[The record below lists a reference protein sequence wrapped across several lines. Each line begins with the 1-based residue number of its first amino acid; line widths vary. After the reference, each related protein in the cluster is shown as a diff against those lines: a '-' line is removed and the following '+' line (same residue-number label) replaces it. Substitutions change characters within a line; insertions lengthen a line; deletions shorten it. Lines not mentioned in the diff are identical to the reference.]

1 MGLKAEK
8 MSEESLFELA
18 LETPTSERAALLER
32 ECEGRPELRR
42 RIERLLS
49 AHEKSDAMLDEKA
62 AFADPGGSAAPGGGG
77 TDAFTPPDK
86 DVSPAST
93 IAVSATAAEGAVVA
107 GRYTLVH
114 RIGEGGMGEVW
125 VAKQEHP
132 VKRKVA
138 LKLIKAGR
146 DTKAVLARFEQE
158 RQALAVMDHPNIA
171 RIFDGGLTE
180 TGSPYFVMEL
190 VAGVPLTR
198 YCDEARL
205 GIDERLELFAAVC
218 QAVQH

>member
-1 MGLKAEK
+1 MN
-8 MSEESLFELA
+8 EESLFELA
-18 LETPTSERAALLER
+18 LKTPTSERAALLER
-32 ECEGRPELRR
+32 ACEGQPELRR
-42 RIERLLS
+42 RVERLLS
-49 AHEKSDAMLDEKA
+49 AHEKSDAMLDEQA
-62 AFADPGGSAAPGGGG
+62 AFADTGDSAERSGGG

-86 DVSPAST
+86 DISPAST
-93 IAVSATAAEGAVVA
+93 IAAPAVTAEGAVVA

-125 VAKQEHP
+125 VAKQDHP

-138 LKLIKAGR
+138 LKLIKPGR
-146 DTKAVLARFEQE
+146 DTKAVLGRFEQE

-190 VAGVPLTR
+190 V
-198 YCDEARL
+198 
-205 GIDERLELFAAVC
+205 
-218 QAVQH
+218 